1 MFLVSSECDVLS
13 SHQSLYFCKKLFQIT
28 LASFL
33 LCCILDVVFVCLHV
47 VCLMMFVYCLLLLKL
62 LVVIL
67 PIHKLDSMAYFASIH
82 I

>member
-33 LCCILDVVFVCLHV
+33 LCCVLDVVFVCLHV
-47 VCLMMFVYCLLLLKL
+47 VCLLFVT
-62 LVVIL
+62 VEVTRGN
-67 PIHKLDSMAYFASIH
+67 PSDT
-82 I
+82 